1 LIDTCVNCILKTT
14 YIFQAATK
22 NVSDA
27 ISGWIFGA
35 FAFTQFLISPVF
47 GRLVGSFKYTSTC
60 QNKFLC
66 IMKFYVDLN
75 TVRTCLNQSLCILE
89 SCVVLNTVRTCL
101 NQSLCIMK
109 SYLVLN
115 SENLSKPIPVY
126 TEILCRF
133 KYSEDLSKPIPVYT
147 GILCSFKYSE
157 NLSKPIPVYTGILS

>member
-1 LIDTCVNCILKTT
+1 MIDTCVICILKTT

-75 TVRTCLNQSLCILE
+75 TVRTCL
-89 SCVVLNTVRTCL
+89 
-101 NQSLCIMK
+101 
-109 SYLVLN
+109 
-115 SENLSKPIPVY
+115 PIPVN
-126 TEILCRF
+126 
-133 KYSEDLSKPIPVYT
+133 T

-157 NLSKPIPVYTGILS
+157 NLSKPIPVYTGILCNFKYSENLSKPIPVYTGILS